1 MNKNNLD
8 LKFLYQE
15 PLVRDYDVMGI
26 DLEQR
31 AWDKKHEKGEE
42 KFRNFVKKCSLKDFI
57 HTYIRV
63 FKDKFPNGSRLAF
76 SFCGN
81 VSYPEE
87 NIKEFKEFDRSDIKS
102 YVTEKYIGPIKNEFD
117 PGNRDV
123 YETKINIEFKK
134 VFSLETVDKALEG
147 LSYTKNREN
156 DITVYEVE
164 DSPIKTLEVTDTS
177 FSININEDKVVL
189 YYKL

>member
-8 LKFLYQE
+8 LRFLYQE

-42 KFRNFVKKCSLKDFI
+42 KFRNFVKECSLKDFI
-57 HTYIRV
+57 HTYIGV

-87 NIKEFKEFDRSDIKS
+87 NIKEFKEFDRSDIES
-102 YVTEKYIGPIKNEFD
+102 YKTKKYIGPVKNELD
-117 PGNRDV
+117 PENRDV
-123 YETKINIEFKK
+123 YETKLILKFTES
-134 VFSLETVDKALEG
+134 FSLETIEEALEG
-147 LSYTKNREN
+147 LIYTKSEEN
-156 DITVYEVE
+156 EITIYEVE
-164 DSPIKTLEVTDTS
+164 DSPIKTLEVSDTG
-177 FSININEDKVVL
+177 FNININDDKIIL